1 MARRVAESA
10 EASPVGTEGQ
20 TGFWNLMKAIEKV
33 HIRCSAP
40 TRPGA
45 AWYCHS
51 TVNGYKTRWY
61 LSWGTKNRNLVEE
74 ISGCEFRSDLRYRP
88 ILELRT

>member
-10 EASPVGTEGQ
+10 EASPVGTEGE
-20 TGFWNLMKAIEKV
+20 TGSRNLMKAIEKV

-45 AWYCHS
+45 ARYGHI
-51 TVNGYKTRWY
+51 TVNGYKTR
-61 LSWGTKNRNLVEE
+61 
-74 ISGCEFRSDLRYRP
+74 
-88 ILELRT
+88 